1 MSDVV
6 LGQDQGYVGDWVLVL
21 EILRMVKLNYE
32 EKRIVLQQLS
42 ILSLDQIKTPVPLL
56 SNDFPSRRAAHPET

>member
-1 MSDVV
+1 LSDVV

-42 ILSLDQIKTPVPLL
+42 ILSLDRIKTPVAPS
-56 SNDFPSRRAAHPET
+56 SNDFFSRRAAHPET